1 MNVIAVTG
9 RLVGDPELSNVGE
22 KQTPKVRMRIAI
34 DNGGDN
40 ESTFVNVE
48 AWGKTA
54 EAVAQFKKQGDEVQV
69 DGTLRSS
76 EWTKEDG
83 TMAYSIYINA
93 SHVGFGRNK
102 GDGNPATNGSA
113 PAEMANA

>member
-9 RLVGDPELSNVGE
+9 RLTGQPELKTVGE
-22 KQTPKVRMRIAI
+22 KQTPKVSFRVAI
-34 DNGGDN
+34 DNGGDQDP
-40 ESTFVNVE
+40 TFVNVE

-54 EAVAQFKKQGDEVQV
+54 EAVAKFKNQGDEVQV

-76 EWTKEDG
+76 EWEKEDG
-83 TMAYSIYINA
+83 TKAYSTYINA

-102 GDGNPATNGSA
+102 GDGTPAANEA